1 MIDLRNDININI
13 GLMLTPNIDLSLRIL
28 AMNVLELEE
37 KLKEIAE
44 ENPVIKV
51 EDDIGV
57 QKLSDKKD
65 EKIKEISEAFKERFS
80 NDDALDVV
88 ETMVASEETLMQSL
102 EKQVRYEFNFDESD
116 SEIAAFIVYNLDE
129 KGFLDS
135 SMEDIAD
142 KFGVSKEHID
152 DIRKKIMK
160 LEPIGCGSVNTAEFL
175 KFQAEEYGSI
185 NVELLS
191 KLIDILYSTTKPSI
205 KRVKE
210 KLGVSD
216 ELFRQLFV
224 EISNLSLYP
233 LENYAVVD
241 HRIYIEPDVY
251 VKKIGDKYMAILNE
265 KNLSRVHV
273 DKELL
278 EKYAN
283 DEEAKHFVEDK
294 YRQAKQFMLAIAQRN
309 KTVLKTVNIILERQR
324 SFFEEGILMPL
335 TRKDIADNLHFNV
348 STITRAVSNKYIEY
362 EGKIIPLKKFFS
374 FGVNENISKDFI
386 KNKIKDMVDKEDKNS
401 PLNDDAI
408 KELLKNQGINIT
420 RRTITK
426 YRKEM
431 NIPNSR
437 LRKCQSI

>member
-80 NDDALDVV
+80 NDDTLDVV

-175 KFQAEEYGSI
+175 KFQAEEYDSI

-241 HRIYIEPDVY
+241 NRIYIEPDVY